1 MNDIQKMM
9 YQSLVSIRNNEVNL
23 RWTRSQLFFVINSAA
38 LSLVTTQ
45 MKVTEFIYL
54 FACLGG
60 LALSLLWL
68 GLTLLIRR
76 TTDYWD
82 SMLRALESLDG
93 QPITIFSG
101 TAWQGYRYKRLDAN
115 QILIILTAIFITTWL
130 ILIVNWFYHCY
141 KP

>member
-23 RWTRSQLFFVINSAA
+23 RWTRAQLFFFINSAA

-45 MKVTEFIYL
+45 LKINDLSYG

-60 LALSLLWL
+60 ALLSLLWL
-68 GLTLLIRR
+68 GLTILIRR
-76 TTDYWD
+76 WTDYWD
-82 SMLRALESLDG
+82 SMLHALESLDG

-101 TAWQGYRYKRLDAN
+101 VACSCSWA
-115 QILIILTAIFITTWL
+115 
-130 ILIVNWFYHCY
+130 HC
-141 KP
+141 

>member
-23 RWTRSQLFFVINSAA
+23 RWTRAQLFFFINSAA

-45 MKVTEFIYL
+45 LKINDLSYG

-60 LALSLLWL
+60 ALLSLLWL
-68 GLTLLIRR
+68 GLTILIRR
-76 TTDYWD
+76 WTDYWD
-82 SMLRALESLDG
+82 SMLHALESLDG

-101 TAWQGYRYKRLDAN
+101 VAWQKARNTWLTAN
-115 QILIILTAIFITTWL
+115 QILIALSVLFIVAWMVL
-130 ILIVNWFYHCY
+130 IANWVYHY